1 MPASINNFLSHA
13 LQREFFRYLI
23 VGGIAFIVDAGVLFL
38 LVSQFGMNYLLAAM
52 LSFLTGT
59 VTNYLI
65 SISWV
70 FRYRAIQTESLE
82 FGIFLLTGVL
92 GLVISLGVMDIL
104 TGHFGLH
111 YMLAKVVATLT
122 ALAFNYLSR
131 KWVLFSRWKILRPQ
145 NNSN

>member
-1 MPASINNFLSHA
+1 MSAYAKRLLTHA

-23 VGGIAFIVDAGVLFL
+23 VGGIAFVVDAGVLFL
-38 LVSQFGMNYLLAAM
+38 LVSQFGINYLLAAM
-52 LSFLTGT
+52 ISFLVGT
-59 VTNYLI
+59 VANYLI
-65 SISWV
+65 SINWV

-82 FGIFLLTGVL
+82 FSIFLLTGVM

-111 YMLAKVVATLT
+111 YMLAKVAATIT

-145 NNSN
+145 NNSH